1 MSSDS
6 FSGPAAGAAL
16 PCPPRL
22 LTAIIVFAAI
32 APGILMTAPAVSAQ
46 LAVQWQLGPAQIG
59 RLFSTELGAMSLA
72 TLPAWW
78 WIRRFNWR
86 WVAALSAMVFIVGN
100 IASALVQDFA
110 LLLLLRFI
118 TSLVG
123 GTLMILC
130 ITCAAGTANPSRVY
144 ALWVLGQLVLG
155 AVGLLALPPL
165 FAYFGLMAVYLVL
178 AAIMLCCLP
187 LIPAFPSGFTAARS
201 ASNGAAT
208 SLARKLCAVLAV
220 LTFYIS
226 LSAVW
231 TFIGYIAASAGLSP
245 AHCGQVLAVATLLG
259 IVGACTAAL
268 IGARFGGGRP
278 IALGYALL
286 LASVALLSGRPL
298 LLRFVLAALLFK
310 FTWTFV
316 LPFILARVAGLD
328 NDGKLMNGINL
339 VIGGGMAI
347 GPALA
352 GYLIESSGGFNA
364 LLFGALGCAL
374 LSLLLISLA
383 SPRRMTGGER

>member
-6 FSGPAAGAAL
+6 VSAPAAGAAL

-32 APGILMTAPAVSAQ
+32 APGILMTAPAVAAQ
-46 LAVQWQLGPAQIG
+46 LAAQWQLGPAQIG

-78 WIRRFNWR
+78 WIGRINWR
-86 WVAALSAMVFIVGN
+86 RVAALSALVFIAGN
-100 IASALVQDFA
+100 LASALVQDFT
-110 LLLLLRFI
+110 LLLPLRFI
-118 TSLVG
+118 ASLAG

-144 ALWVLGQLVLG
+144 AFWVLGQLVLG

-165 FAYFGLMAVYLVL
+165 FAHFGLMAVYLIL

-187 LIPAFPSGFTAARS
+187 LIPAFPNGFTAARS
-201 ASNGAAT
+201 ARSGAAASPT
-208 SLARKLCAVLAV
+208 RKLCAVLAV

-231 TFIGYIAASAGLSP
+231 TFIGGIAAGAGLSP
-245 AHCGQVLAVATLLG
+245 AHSGQV
-259 IVGACTAAL
+259 
-268 IGARFGGGRP
+268 
-278 IALGYALL
+278 
-286 LASVALLSGRPL
+286 LASVALLVGQPL
-298 LLRFVLAALLFK
+298 LLRFALAALLFK

-347 GPALA
+347 GPTLA

-383 SPRRMTGGER
+383 APRAPRRITGGER

>member
-6 FSGPAAGAAL
+6 VSAPAVGAAL

-32 APGILMTAPAVSAQ
+32 APGILMTAPAVAAQ
-46 LAVQWQLGPAQIG
+46 LAAQWQLGPAQIG
-59 RLFSTELGAMSLA
+59 HLFSTELGAMSLA

-78 WIRRFNWR
+78 WIGRINWR
-86 WVAALSAMVFIVGN
+86 RVATLSALVFIAGN
-100 IASALVQDFA
+100 LASALAQDFT
-110 LLLLLRFI
+110 LLLPLRFI
-118 TSLVG
+118 ASLAG

-144 ALWVLGQLVLG
+144 AFWVLGQLVLG
-155 AVGLLALPPL
+155 AVGLLVLPPL
-165 FAYFGLMAVYLVL
+165 FAHFGLMAVYLIL

-187 LIPAFPSGFTAARS
+187 LIPAFPNGFTAAR
-201 ASNGAAT
+201 AARSGPAA

-231 TFIGYIAASAGLSP
+231 TFIGGIAAGAGLSP
-245 AHCGQVLAVATLLG
+245 AHSGQVL
-259 IVGACTAAL
+259 AAL

-278 IALGYALL
+278 IVLGYALL
-286 LASVALLSGRPL
+286 LASVALLTGQPL
-298 LLRFVLAALLFK
+298 LLRFALAALLFK

-347 GPALA
+347 GPTLA
-352 GYLIESSGGFNA
+352 GSLIEYSGGFNA

-383 SPRRMTGGER
+383 SPRASRRITGGER